1 MSGTTFSKRS
11 SPSSRLI
18 ELTMAF
24 PWQRLRASSRTG
36 ASVESSMSGTFTFRV
51 NTSRKAIMSVSSSRS
66 GLARQTSSTCA
77 PPRTWR
83 RPTSAAWSRSPP
95 PTSSLNLRLP
105 ITFVRSPTTTGRR
118 SSSIGRTS
126 IPETMVRRTG
136 AALRGRWRRAHGLER
151 DREHDGNGTPGPG
164 RAFLDAEER
173 GLDVERVLLRLQ
185 EEHVGAALEEARRL
199 LGVGGRHLL
208 EGDAA
213 RDRDGLRARAHRA
226 GDEARAVG
234 RLAARARLA
243 REPRRRGVDL
253 AHLVL
258 QAVLAEHDARA
269 AEGVGLDD
277 VRSRGEVALV
287 HLADHV
293 GAGEDQVLVAAL
305 VLGAAEVPGGEVAT
319 L

>member
-1 MSGTTFSKRS
+1 MKS
-11 SPSSRLI
+11 
-18 ELTMAF
+18 
-24 PWQRLRASSRTG
+24 
-36 ASVESSMSGTFTFRV
+36 
-51 NTSRKAIMSVSSSRS
+51 
-66 GLARQTSSTCA
+66 
-77 PPRTWR
+77 
-83 RPTSAAWSRSPP
+83 
-95 PTSSLNLRLP
+95 
-105 ITFVRSPTTTGRR
+105 
-118 SSSIGRTS
+118 
-126 IPETMVRRTG
+126 
-136 AALRGRWRRAHGLER
+136 
-151 DREHDGNGTPGPG
+151 GPG
-164 RAFLDAEER
+164 RAFVDAEER

-277 VRSRGEVALV
+277 VRAGGEVALV

-305 VLGAAEVPGGEVAT
+305 VLGAAEVPGGEIAT
-319 L
+319 LDVRPGRAVEDDDALGEEGAQTVAAGGGAHWSRMITSALRSAKHGRRRAASTIMTTGGAISGAAAGPRRRPPETPCSGGRRRRALTPD